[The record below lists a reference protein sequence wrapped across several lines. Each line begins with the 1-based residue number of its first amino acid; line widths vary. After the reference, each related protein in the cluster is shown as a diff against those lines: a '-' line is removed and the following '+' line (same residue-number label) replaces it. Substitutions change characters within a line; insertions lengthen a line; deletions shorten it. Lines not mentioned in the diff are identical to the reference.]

1 MRTLIRLI
9 GVAMMVTGLVMVA
22 VQVQTIWGTGGGAA
36 AEQGVKTLEADW
48 ARTGPSDHGRADRGP
63 AEYARPIRY
72 QEGFAIMRIP
82 RLGADWEAPVVKGVK
97 DPALALGVGWFPH
110 SVLPGEIGNFSVAGH
125 RCCAATHGEPFAHLD
140 TIKDGDKVFVETRTT
155 TYVYEMHAPYIT
167 TPKDVST
174 VAPVPGE
181 GMNATPTKAYIT
193 LVTCNPYWSSD
204 ERLITHGVLVRTIE
218 K

>member
-1 MRTLIRLI
+1 MSLTRPLAIA
-9 GVAMMVTGLVMVA
+9 AMILGIIILLVQA
-22 VQVQTIWGTGGGAA
+22 QTMFGTGGNVA
-36 AEQGVKTLEADW
+36 AEQGVETLEADW
-48 ARTGPSDHGRADRGP
+48 ARTGPSDHPRAAREP
-63 AEYARPIRY
+63 AEYARPISY

-82 RLGADWEAPVVKGVK
+82 RLGDDWEAPVVKGVK
-97 DPALALGVGWFPH
+97 DPALALGIGWFPH

-125 RCCAATHGEPFAHLD
+125 RCCASTHGEPFADLD
-140 TIKDGDKVFVETRTT
+140 TIKDGDKVYVETKTHVYT
-155 TYVYEMHAPYIT
+155 YEMDDPYIT

-204 ERLITHGVLVRTIE
+204 ERLITHGVLIDTIE